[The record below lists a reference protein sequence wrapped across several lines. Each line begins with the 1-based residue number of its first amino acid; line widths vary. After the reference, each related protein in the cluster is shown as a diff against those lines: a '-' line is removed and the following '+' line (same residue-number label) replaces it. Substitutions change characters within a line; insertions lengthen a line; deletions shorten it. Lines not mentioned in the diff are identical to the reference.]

1 MRPENINDK
10 INMLLDYK
18 DLLTFYQMED
28 EIKDPDEKRLV
39 LDQIDSEIGFYL
51 QLTLNEGAKLPL
63 LN

>member
-18 DLLTFYQMED
+18 DLLTFYQLED
-28 EIKDPDEKRLV
+28 EIKDPDEKRYV
-39 LDQIDSEIGFYL
+39 LDQIDSDIDFYL
-51 QLTLNEGAKLPL
+51 QLTLNEGTKLPL

>member
-18 DLLTFYQMED
+18 DLLTFYQLED
-28 EIKDPDEKRLV
+28 EIKDPDEKRFV
-39 LDQIDSEIGFYL
+39 LDQIDSDIDFYL

>member
-39 LDQIDSEIGFYL
+39 LDQIDSEIDFYL

>member
-18 DLLTFYQMED
+18 DLLNFYQMED
-28 EIKDPDEKRLV
+28 EIKDPDEKRYV
-39 LDQIDSEIGFYL
+39 LDQLDSDIDFYL
-51 QLTLNEGAKLPL
+51 QLTLDEGTNLPL

>member
-18 DLLTFYQMED
+18 DLLSFYQLED
-28 EIKDPDEKRLV
+28 EIKDPDEKRFV
-39 LDQIDSEIGFYL
+39 LDQLDSDIDFYL
-51 QLTLNEGAKLPL
+51 QLTLNEGTKLPL

>member
-18 DLLTFYQMED
+18 NLLTFYQLED
-28 EIKDPDEKRLV
+28 EIKDPDEKRFV
-39 LDQIDSEIGFYL
+39 LDQLDSDIDFYL
-51 QLTLNEGAKLPL
+51 QLTLNEGTKLPL